1 MSRTDEA
8 GALPRTSA
16 CLPSDAGT
24 GRLIGVGVGPG
35 APDLLTLRAV
45 RVLAE
50 VPVVAWPAAAGQP
63 SLARAIA
70 APHLPPEA
78 AEEVLPLPMTPER
91 APAQAA
97 YDEGAARLAVHL
109 AAGRDVALLCEGDPL
124 FYGSFMYLAARLA
137 PRFAV
142 EVVPGI
148 TSVSAAAA
156 LARLPLGARGGRIA
170 VLPATLPDETLRA
183 GLLGAETA
191 ALIKL
196 GRHWPRLR
204 ALIEDMGLG
213 PRAVFVARA
222 GLPGEA
228 VLPFAAAPAEA
239 PYFSLLLIA
248 RESDPWT

>member
-1 MSRTDEA
+1 MSA
-8 GALPRTSA
+8 
-16 CLPSDAGT
+16 

-45 RVLAE
+45 AVLRAA
-50 VPVVAWPAAAGQP
+50 PVVAYPALAGQP

-70 APHLPPEA
+70 APHLPPGA
-78 AEEVLPLPMTPER
+78 MEEIVAVPMTPER

-97 YDEGAARLAVHL
+97 YDEGAVRLAAHL

-137 PRFAV
+137 PRFPV
-142 EVVPGI
+142 EVVPGV

-156 LARLPLGARGGRIA
+156 LARLPLGAREGRIA
-170 VLPATLPDETLRA
+170 VLPATLPDDSLRA
-183 GLLGAETA
+183 GILGAETA
-191 ALIKL
+191 AVMKL

-204 ALIEDMGLG
+204 ALVEAMGLAS
-213 PRAVFVARA
+213 RATFVARA

-228 VLPFAAAPAEA
+228 VLPFPEAPPEA

-248 RESDPWT
+248 READPWT